1 MVKVIEIK
9 TDLETLKASQV
20 SKAGGSDPLLM
31 GVMVKREGQFCN
43 LTTFDGISS
52 TTLTARDWGQ
62 SIPEGGFVLPAGV
75 GNIFRMLSKGAEVQI
90 SKVKTGQIEIKQ
102 GASKWRFPMAL
113 DTSAFYPIGEDIIN
127 NKVEST
133 SINIDGELLKEAIT
147 NVYYSIGKE
156 HTALCC
162 AEFIFNLKDSEFIA
176 IATDS
181 RRTTI
186 WKAVNVKLPPLPLP
200 EYRVMLPGQKLLALG
215 KFVKDCSEVQLS
227 FTDSV
232 IVFENHALKTSLS
245 IRLLDGK
252 GYPPA
257 LNLFKLPLSAGY
269 TIEPKEMINALKR
282 AKVLLPENKLALNST
297 LLLRFESENIRISH
311 ECDLFVENVSYKPL
325 PLEGIEQ
332 PDSFDIALNL
342 DYLNAALTP
351 LTGKNCDIKLHS
363 NIALISSDTLG
374 GSVTH
379 FIATVGKKNN

>member
-1 MVKVIEIK
+1 MVKVSEIK
-9 TDLETLKASQV
+9 ADLETLRASQV
-20 SKAGGSDPLLM
+20 TKAGNTDPLLM
-31 GVMVKREGQFCN
+31 GVMVTRQGELCN

-52 TTLTARDWGQ
+52 TTLTGRDWGQ
-62 SIPEGGFVLPAGV
+62 SIPEGGFVLPSGIAS
-75 GNIFRMLSKGAEVQI
+75 ILRMLNKGAEVQI
-90 SKVKTGQIEIKQ
+90 SKVKTGQFEIKQ
-102 GASKWRFPMAL
+102 EASKWRFPMSL
-113 DTSAFYPIGEDIIN
+113 NTSAFYPIGEDIIN
-127 NKVEST
+127 NQVDST

-162 AEFIFNLKDSEFIA
+162 AEFIFNLEDSEFIA
-176 IATDS
+176 VATDS

-186 WKAVNVKLPPLPLP
+186 WKTINVKFPSLPLAK
-200 EYRVMLPGQKLLALG
+200 YRILIPGQKLLALG
-215 KFVKDCSEVQLS
+215 KFVKDCAEVQIS

-232 IVFENHALKTSLS
+232 IVFENPALKTSLS
-245 IRLLDGK
+245 IRLLDGR

-257 LNLFKLPLSAGY
+257 LNLFKLPLTAGY
-269 TIEPKEMINALKR
+269 TIEPKELINALKR
-282 AKVLLPENKLALNST
+282 AKVLLPENKLAQSST

-332 PDSFDIALNL
+332 PESFDIALNL

-363 NIALISSDTLG
+363 NVALITSDTLG

-379 FIATVGKKNN
+379 FIATVTKNN